1 MKKDILILAAAKR
14 TLLLLLTL
22 TLLLSGTAC
31 RSQQPQT
38 SPSPSPAASPQASP
52 EQSAHE
58 PSTQALIK
66 ILEENP
72 DVKALLEKSIAK
84 AKEINPDPET
94 NPAQTLEGYYEY
106 LDWAAKA
113 MPWNISGE
121 LKAFPKLYEKIDQ
134 SLNYFYFIN
143 DMPLEELEG
152 KGLYNNSLQYAEP
165 YRSWLIDFT
174 KQWGEYLSTEESWSD
189 EYYELAREDE
199 RFGLDKDWYEDKSN
213 WNSFNDFF
221 SRYLASADQRPIAS
235 PEDDSVVVAPADST
249 PQGIWQIDDNNE
261 IVQKEGAVIK
271 SKTFNSIADL
281 IGEGSEYSD
290 AFAGGVLTHTFLD
303 VYDYHR
309 YHFPVSGVIREVR
322 MIPQD
327 DAVGGAVVWDA
338 EIEKYVL
345 HADTPGWQMI
355 ETRACVIVETEAHGL
370 VALLPIGMSQV
381 SSVNLEDTVRV
392 GETVKKGD
400 MLGWF
405 LFGGS
410 DYVMLF
416 QKEAGFELTA
426 PIENQEGGFEH
437 IFMGEEYGRFGGAEQ
452 GA

>member
-38 SPSPSPAASPQASP
+38 SPSPTPAASPQASP

-174 KQWGEYLSTEESWSD
+174 KQWGEFLSTEESWSD

-199 RFGLDKDWYEDKSN
+199 RFGLDKDWSYRIIKQVGNYGESWTANFGPKTQLN
-213 WNSFNDFF
+213 LPRGLNNLWTQGGIM
-221 SRYLASADQRPIAS
+221 YAPPI
-235 PEDDSVVVAPADST
+235 
-249 PQGIWQIDDNNE
+249 
-261 IVQKEGAVIK
+261 
-271 SKTFNSIADL
+271 
-281 IGEGSEYSD
+281 
-290 AFAGGVLTHTFLD
+290 
-303 VYDYHR
+303 R
-309 YHFPVSGVIREVR
+309 
-322 MIPQD
+322 
-327 DAVGGAVVWDA
+327 
-338 EIEKYVL
+338 
-345 HADTPGWQMI
+345 
-355 ETRACVIVETEAHGL
+355 
-370 VALLPIGMSQV
+370 
-381 SSVNLEDTVRV
+381 
-392 GETVKKGD
+392 
-400 MLGWF
+400 
-405 LFGGS
+405 
-410 DYVMLF
+410 
-416 QKEAGFELTA
+416 
-426 PIENQEGGFEH
+426 
-437 IFMGEEYGRFGGAEQ
+437 
-452 GA
+452 

>member
-1 MKKDILILAAAKR
+1 
-14 TLLLLLTL
+14 
-22 TLLLSGTAC
+22 
-31 RSQQPQT
+31 
-38 SPSPSPAASPQASP
+38 
-52 EQSAHE
+52 
-58 PSTQALIK
+58 
-66 ILEENP
+66 
-72 DVKALLEKSIAK
+72 
-84 AKEINPDPET
+84 
-94 NPAQTLEGYYEY
+94 
-106 LDWAAKA
+106 
-113 MPWNISGE
+113 
-121 LKAFPKLYEKIDQ
+121 
-134 SLNYFYFIN
+134 
-143 DMPLEELEG
+143 MPLEELEG

-174 KQWGEYLSTEESWSD
+174 KQWGEFLSTEESWSD

-452 GA
+452 SA

>member
-1 MKKDILILAAAKR
+1 M
-14 TLLLLLTL
+14 
-22 TLLLSGTAC
+22 
-31 RSQQPQT
+31 
-38 SPSPSPAASPQASP
+38 
-52 EQSAHE
+52 
-58 PSTQALIK
+58 
-66 ILEENP
+66 
-72 DVKALLEKSIAK
+72 
-84 AKEINPDPET
+84 
-94 NPAQTLEGYYEY
+94 
-106 LDWAAKA
+106 
-113 MPWNISGE
+113 
-121 LKAFPKLYEKIDQ
+121 
-134 SLNYFYFIN
+134 
-143 DMPLEELEG
+143 
-152 KGLYNNSLQYAEP
+152 
-165 YRSWLIDFT
+165 
-174 KQWGEYLSTEESWSD
+174 
-189 EYYELAREDE
+189 
-199 RFGLDKDWYEDKSN
+199 
-213 WNSFNDFF
+213 
-221 SRYLASADQRPIAS
+221 
-235 PEDDSVVVAPADST
+235 
-249 PQGIWQIDDNNE
+249 
-261 IVQKEGAVIK
+261 
-271 SKTFNSIADL
+271 
-281 IGEGSEYSD
+281 
-290 AFAGGVLTHTFLD
+290 THTFLD